1 MVRQHVL
8 FSRRGFTSKN
18 YILYLIC
25 SSIFNHLIKG
35 VLYFRP
41 FWLSP
46 RQGIVVPVAPPFDDY
61 AKKVICRTCME
72 AKKKNP
78 EYELTNVCKYY
89 VLQYPADKQYRN
101 VIEGVVCP

>member
-8 FSRRGFTSKN
+8 FSRRGLTSKN

-61 AKKVICRTCME
+61 AKKVMCRTCMQ
-72 AKKKNP
+72 AKKIRNMNKLMSASIRYCNI
-78 EYELTNVCKYY
+78 
-89 VLQYPADKQYRN
+89 PADK
-101 VIEGVVCP
+101 P